1 MIMGLQKI
9 RRNTNRHVERD
20 RNIHVEHDR
29 VIHMELICQTMDND
43 QTKEQR
49 PD

>member
-1 MIMGLQKI
+1 MGLQKI

-29 VIHMELICQTMDND
+29 VIHVELICRTTYNDQTKDND
-43 QTKEQR
+43 QT
-49 PD
+49 D

>member
-1 MIMGLQKI
+1 MGLQKI

-29 VIHMELICQTMDND
+29 VIHVELICRTTDND